1 MVSAMSAAAKI
12 IAPRGSASPK
22 VRVNPWIIAAVV
34 SIAAFMEVLD
44 TSIANV
50 ALPYMAGGLA
60 SSLDD
65 ASWVLTSYLVANAVV
80 LPISGWLSIL
90 FGRKRFYMACVVIF
104 TISSFLCGIAPSL
117 GMLIIFRIIQGAGG
131 GGLQPVSQAILRD
144 TFPPEELG
152 TAFAVYGMVVVMA
165 PAIGPT
171 IGGWITDN
179 YQWRWIF
186 YMNVPVGMLSLLLV
200 SRIIEDPAYL
210 TDQIKKLRGHVS
222 IDYIGIGFLAL
233 SLGALQVVLDKGQE
247 DNWFY
252 SPLIATLGVIFPV
265 ALVLFVIW
273 ELTRR
278 KPVVDLRMFKNRN
291 FAAAAA
297 MIFAYGVQVYGMT
310 VFTPQYVQAYM
321 GYDAELAGKTQLAG
335 ALLLILLMPFGGI
348 LVRRMQ
354 ARWLIGVGFLL
365 SALAAFHVTYNLD
378 LNINFRTAAMFR
390 VWQSFGLAL
399 LFVPINTASYVGV
412 PAEKGGEVSG
422 TMNLLRNIGG
432 SVGISMV
439 ETMVTRREQFH
450 QDVLSAQWTPAQPAY
465 RNVMGGM
472 SEQLFHHGLS
482 RSQAAAQTTL
492 RIYNSVITQASV
504 LSYMDVAWLLA
515 MLCLAMIPLVLM
527 LKKNNPQ
534 AASVNAE

>member
-1 MVSAMSAAAKI
+1 MSAAPKI
-12 IAPRGSASPK
+12 VAPDGSATAPK
-22 VRVNPWIIAAVV
+22 RRSNPWIIAGVV

-60 SSLDD
+60 ASVDD

-80 LPISGWLSIL
+80 LPISGWLSLL

-104 TISSFLCGIAPSL
+104 TVSSFLCGIAPSL
-117 GMLIIFRIIQGAGG
+117 GMLILFRIIQGAGG

-152 TAFAVYGMVVVMA
+152 TAFAMYGMVVVMA

-200 SRIIEDPAYL
+200 SRIVEDPSYL

-222 IDYIGIGFLAL
+222 IDYTGVGFLAL
-233 SLGALQVVLDKGQE
+233 TLGALQVVLDKGQE

-252 SPLIATLGVIFPV
+252 SPLIATLEVIFPV

-273 ELTRR
+273 ELTKR

-291 FAAAAA
+291 FAVAAA

-310 VFTPQYVQAYM
+310 VFTPQYVQAFM
-321 GYDAELAGKTQLAG
+321 GYDAELAGKTQLPG
-335 ALLLILLMPFGGI
+335 ALLLILLMPLGGM
-348 LVRRMQ
+348 LVKRIQ

-365 SALAAFHVTYNLD
+365 SALAAFHVAYNID
-378 LNINFRTAAMFR
+378 LQIDFRTAAMFR
-390 VWQSFGLAL
+390 VLQAFGLAL

-412 PAEKGGEVSG
+412 PPEKGGEVSG
-422 TMNLLRNIGG
+422 TINLLRNIGG
-432 SVGISMV
+432 SVGIAMV
-439 ETMVTRREQFH
+439 ETMITRREQFH
-450 QDVLSAQWTPAQPAY
+450 QDELIAHVTPAQQSF
-465 RNVMGGM
+465 RNMMTGLSGH
-472 SEQLFHHGLS
+472 LFHHGLS
-482 RSQAAAQTTL
+482 QSQATRQTYL
-492 RIYNSVITQASV
+492 RIYDTTIAQATV
-504 LSYMDVAWLLA
+504 QSYMDVAWLLA
-515 MLCLAMIPLVLM
+515 LLCLAMIPLVLM

-534 AASVNAE
+534 AAPASAD